1 MGKRKKEDDNFLSKK
16 KQEKSDIC
24 RWKMDS
30 FFSKIE
36 ITRNRLNEGIK
47 NFVGHLMV
55 IIMKKL
61 LM

>member
-1 MGKRKKEDDNFLSKK
+1 
-16 KQEKSDIC
+16 
-24 RWKMDS
+24 MDS

-36 ITRNRLNEGIK
+36 ITRNRFNEGIK